1 MPTRPSMKPLYPPDC
16 PHHSASAIARD
27 YLLIVFVLVVPILA
41 SCNGVFTI
49 SDLWTVRCSEMPSLD
64 EVQKI
69 RLKYDDFFE
78 ELQKEGL
85 IWEAGVARRGN
96 CPGRAF
102 IIIYHGGEGKKPLV
116 LAMMDELGART
127 EGDNYFFGVP
137 FRFMEVKEDDFYAM
151 RRPHHS
157 LT

>member
-1 MPTRPSMKPLYPPDC
+1 MSKVNSFPFGTAL
-16 PHHSASAIARD
+16 
-27 YLLIVFVLVVPILA
+27 VFLLVVPILA

-64 EVQKI
+64 EVQEI
-69 RLKYDDFFE
+69 RHEYDALFE
-78 ELQKEGL
+78 EMQEEGL
-85 IWEAGVARRGN
+85 IWEAGVVQRTN

-102 IIIYHGGEGKKPLV
+102 IIIYHGDEGRKPLV
-116 LAMMDELGART
+116 LGMMDELGARF

-137 FRFMEVKEDDFYAM
+137 FRFLEVKEDDFYSM

>member
-1 MPTRPSMKPLYPPDC
+1 MPTHPGMKRFYPSAC
-16 PHHSASAIARD
+16 PHHGAGAIARD
-27 YLLIVFVLVVPILA
+27 YLLIVFVLVVPILV

-49 SDLWTVRCSEMPSLD
+49 SDLWTARCSEMPSLD

-69 RLKYDDFFE
+69 RHEYDAFFE
-78 ELQKEGL
+78 ELQEEGL
-85 IWEAGVARRGN
+85 IWEAGVVQRGN

-102 IIIYHGGEGKKPLV
+102 IIIHHGGEGKKPLV
-116 LAMMDELGART
+116 LEMMDELGART

-137 FRFMEVKEDDFYAM
+137 FRFLEVKEDDFYSM

>member
-1 MPTRPSMKPLYPPDC
+1 MSKATSFPFGI
-16 PHHSASAIARD
+16 AIAF
-27 YLLIVFVLVVPILA
+27 LLVVLILA

-69 RLKYDDFFE
+69 RHAYDDLFE
-78 ELQKEGL
+78 ELQEEGL
-85 IWEAGVARRGN
+85 IWEAGVSQRTN

-102 IIIYHGGEGKKPLV
+102 IIIYHGDEGRKPLV
-116 LAMMDELGART
+116 LGMMDELGARS

-137 FRFMEVKEDDFYAM
+137 FRFLEVKEDDFYPM